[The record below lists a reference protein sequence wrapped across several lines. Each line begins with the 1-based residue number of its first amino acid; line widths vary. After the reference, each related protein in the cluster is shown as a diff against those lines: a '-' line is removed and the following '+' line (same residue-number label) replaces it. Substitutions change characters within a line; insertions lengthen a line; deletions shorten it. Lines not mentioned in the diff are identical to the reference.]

1 MGDGPG
7 LSCLLDFSSA
17 PAGLA
22 HPLPDWSR
30 PNQGTQ
36 LDANSGASR
45 ASSAS
50 VPGVALASADESIGG
65 RGADTSLAQPRPAR
79 CPRRHRDTD
88 SAQVRACLA
97 ASRYAMCRPADTDS
111 CHISHVRSVGSA
123 DKAEPGGAAP
133 GGGSSSSPKW
143 RPATVPRRLTSISGP
158 RGGAGRVRCPPGD
171 SRRAF

>member
-22 HPLPDWSR
+22 HPLPDWSSPIRGLNWTPIRARAAPAARACPASLWLALTSQSVAAEQTPLSPSPGR
-30 PNQGTQ
+30 PGARGGTGTQ
-36 LDANSGASR
+36 
-45 ASSAS
+45 
-50 VPGVALASADESIGG
+50 
-65 RGADTSLAQPRPAR
+65 T
-79 CPRRHRDTD
+79 
-88 SAQVRACLA
+88 AQVRACFA